1 MIILKIMITMP
12 DESSV
17 IRDGRP
23 SEQWR
28 INPGE
33 CGIFLNENDFSSEK
47 RKLTVLGY

>member
-1 MIILKIMITMP
+1 MP

-23 SEQWR
+23 SEQMWR

-33 CGIFLNENDFSSEK
+33 MWHFSK
-47 RKLTVLGY
+47 